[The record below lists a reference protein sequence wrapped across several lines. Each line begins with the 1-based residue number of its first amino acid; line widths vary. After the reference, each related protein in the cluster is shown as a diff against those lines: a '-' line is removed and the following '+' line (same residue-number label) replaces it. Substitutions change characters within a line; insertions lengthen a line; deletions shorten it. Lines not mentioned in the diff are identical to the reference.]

1 MVGGLSERKCN
12 TESLPV
18 FGFDPNTDWSNPLH
32 CYGTEAPKLEALTT
46 EKGNVSL
53 SDKLYITKNQILW
66 AVKEEMAMCLEDVLS
81 RRTRCL
87 FLDATES
94 EKIAPQVAQIMADAL
109 GKDARWVKEELNSLK
124 TIIKN
129 YQL

>member
-1 MVGGLSERKCN
+1 
-12 TESLPV
+12 
-18 FGFDPNTDWSNPLH
+18 LH
-32 CYGTEAPKLEALTT
+32 
-46 EKGNVSL
+46 
-53 SDKLYITKNQILW
+53 ITKNQILW
-66 AVKEEMAMCLEDVLS
+66 AVKEEMAICLEDVLS